1 MAGSFKNH
9 RLKFPNIDG
18 LRPTSDQL
26 KETIFNWL
34 APYIY
39 DSICVDAF
47 AGSGSLGIEG
57 ISRGAKTAIFYE
69 INSKAITQIKQNLES
84 LKASNYKLYKKD
96 SIKALANIDLQTD
109 NTAIIFLDP
118 PFNQGIIDRALTSIR
133 TNTSIPSETIIYVET
148 EKKINLSLDCFEV
161 IKEKN
166 TSNISAKL
174 LIKI

>member
-1 MAGSFKNH
+1 VAGSLKNR
-9 RLKFPNIDG
+9 RLKFPNVDG

-39 DSICVDAF
+39 DSICIDAF
-47 AGSGSLGIEG
+47 SGSGSLGIES

-84 LKASNYKLYKKD
+84 LEVSNYKLYKKD
-96 SIKALANIDLQTD
+96 SVKSLASIDLVEE
-109 NTAIIFLDP
+109 NRIIVFLDP
-118 PFNQGIIDRALTSIR
+118 PFNKNIMDSALTSIR
-133 TNTSIPSETIIYVET
+133 TNNNISSGTIVYVET
-148 EKKINLSLDCFEV
+148 EKSLNLNLDDFEV
-161 IKEKN
+161 IKAKD